1 MEIIALLTGFVK
13 PVIDGFFTWR
23 EGENEM
29 KITRMQYEYMMKS
42 LEGELQLKLHEEM
55 RKPESE
61 FRQFV
66 LDYEGKASEQTP
78 FIRNLRASVRPVIT
92 YWSVIL
98 LTVIMFGAVKGR
110 TIGANLKE
118 MPPEIWWI
126 FLAIFGFW
134 FGGRAAM
141 QVAETWKKG
150 DIKKEEAKQK
160 GEVSKVEIESKKHT
174 TLAEIEKREAS
185 LRDFT
190 EEEKKRAFGNKA
202 DDFEFENF

>member
-1 MEIIALLTGFVK
+1 MEIIGLLTGFVK
-13 PVIDGFFTWR
+13 PVIDGFFKWR

-29 KITRMQYEYMMKS
+29 KITRLQYEYMMKN
-42 LEGELQLKLHEEM
+42 LEGELKLKLHEEM

-92 YWSVIL
+92 YWSIIL
-98 LTVIMFGAVKGR
+98 LTIIMFGAVKGSK
-110 TIGANLKE
+110 IGENLKD
-118 MPPEIWWI
+118 MPEPIWWI

-150 DIKKEEAKQK
+150 DTKKEEVKQK
-160 GEVSKVEIESKKHT
+160 GEVAKVEIETQKQT
-174 TLAEIEKREAS
+174 ALAEMGKGGDS
-185 LRDFT
+185 PRDFS
-190 EEEKKRAFGNKA
+190 EEEKKRAFGKTTSR
-202 DDFEFENF
+202 FSFGEH